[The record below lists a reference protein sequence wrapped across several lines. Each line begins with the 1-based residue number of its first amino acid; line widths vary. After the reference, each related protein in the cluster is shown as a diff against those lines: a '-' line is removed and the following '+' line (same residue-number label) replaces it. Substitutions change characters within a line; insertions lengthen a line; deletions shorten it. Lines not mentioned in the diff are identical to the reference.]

1 MRSTANICDVEPV
14 RGSKNNAARP
24 TILGFGG
31 ASYER
36 LRLIILHFSTR
47 GREAGKFIA
56 ASLTLRHA
64 QIKGHVR
71 GQSQQIARA
80 ILRIT
85 QQCQPIAAR
94 C

>member
-1 MRSTANICDVEPV
+1 MLPGQQSSV
-14 RGSKNNAARP
+14 SAARH
-24 TILGFGG
+24 TQCVFND
-31 ASYER
+31 ER

-64 QIKGHVR
+64 QIKGQVR